1 MGYQVG
7 NTCYN
12 DFATAENV
20 YFSQVAPTI
29 AADGKLKQL
38 VYDGKNWKY
47 ESRLVHASLP
57 KCSQLDNY
65 LAGFEMVSSLL
76 PTAIV
81 LFAGKLIID
90 KLK

>member
-7 NTCYN
+7 NTCYD

-38 VYDGKNWKY
+38 VYDGK
-47 ESRLVHASLP
+47 
-57 KCSQLDNY
+57 
-65 LAGFEMVSSLL
+65 
-76 PTAIV
+76 
-81 LFAGKLIID
+81 KLEI
-90 KLK
+90 